1 MNRVSVKIFGQ
12 NYTVIGTKDSGE
24 ILKIADYVDKKM
36 REINEAAPDM
46 PRQMMAV
53 LSAVNLADEYF
64 TTLSELDET
73 AGKLKKL
80 ESSILDYEKMWDE
93 AKQSHLNTQNT
104 ISELESKNKIVKDML
119 EERIAELE
127 ATIASK
133 DETIRE
139 MEKDSKKLRG
149 DLEEASSNL
158 VVEMEAKYKDLE
170 SSFFDIQMENMK
182 LKGELARYK
191 KNV

>member
-46 PRQMMAV
+46 PRQMMVV

-80 ESSILDYEKMWDE
+80 ESSISDYEKMWDE